1 MVAEIFTQ
9 LETIAK
15 KIQLKYMA
23 GKRTTEVV
31 EEGRILFHPGN
42 THPQIMLEYQ
52 KRLKKLGFKK

>member
-1 MVAEIFTQ
+1 MVSKIFTQ

-31 EEGRILFHPGN
+31 EQGRILFHPGN
-42 THPQIMLEYQ
+42 IHQQIMLEYQ
-52 KRLKKLGFKK
+52 KRLKKLGIKK